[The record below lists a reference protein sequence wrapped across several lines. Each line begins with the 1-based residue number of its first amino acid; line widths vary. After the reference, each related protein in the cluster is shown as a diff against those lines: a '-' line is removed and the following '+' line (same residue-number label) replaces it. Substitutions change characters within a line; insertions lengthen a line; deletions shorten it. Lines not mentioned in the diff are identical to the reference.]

1 MTHLLRRLGLAAIA
15 LASLNISVKA
25 QVTTVFYEDFDSPPL
40 NVSTSHTQPGVIQY
54 WNDTNALSVSGTKSY
69 HANVL
74 PQDTIFFQTQA
85 FSTVGNSFVRLSF
98 DHIGKIHF
106 GQRGYIRVST
116 NNGATWTTLNASH
129 YRGASVSFGT
139 LGYINEVMYANSADP
154 NYWGGAT
161 TIGQGVAPTNNWWV
175 NEVFD
180 ISSIAGSGPS
190 GTGTG
195 FSQVLVKFALQY
207 RVPSGGATTAGWFV
221 DNLKVEAA
229 PCELIPPKIKW
240 NLNPR
245 REPIGARYQATEQV
259 RLRATDKVLPKSGI
273 DSVVL
278 HYQMSGGTWNM
289 VNMTAVNTS
298 SCPDSSEYFYDFTNL
313 VVGDTINW
321 WVEAFD
327 CACDENSVRSPS
339 TAAAISF
346 NTFWRDPSPP
356 AVCGPSLPN
365 SFPFVATTFPY
376 IEDFEAFYWMA
387 GTGAGSSGTT
397 HRGVFPL
404 GNPPAGRNYEVSP
417 NPLSSGFAWSVRTG
431 QTGTFG
437 TGPVGDHTTG
447 SGKYLYTEASQGSP
461 GNTTLFI
468 TPCLKLDNLSHAAA
482 EFYYHKFG
490 AHMGNLR
497 VDIDTGAGFL
507 NNLGVI
513 GVNLITGATHRGI
526 ADPWGKAFI
535 NLDPYLGKYVRM
547 RFVGSKN
554 NSSANGRGD
563 MAIDDIKIFQPFTRD
578 VNLIESFKPQ
588 NGFCTYTN
596 QEDVKVFFRT
606 EGSQTLTQ
614 IPLAFS
620 VKNLATGATTILRDT
635 VVGSFGMGDTMTYTL
650 TPKANLSAFTNFE
663 IYIWSEL
670 NGDGQSSN
678 DSIGPI
684 AIEHIQPISTFPYF
698 LNFDGPGWTPG
709 NGTTANPGTFAP
721 SGWFALPASNSG
733 NYAFMVGKD
742 LTPTGATGPRWSKDR
757 KGNYL
762 YAEGNFGANSPFAL
776 FQQEGCVDLS
786 GMTNPVMSFWYY
798 MYGADIASLGI
809 QVVPSGSNTWTT
821 IPASIIT
828 SQQQTSE
835 TGNWAYKLIDLSA
848 YAGQTIKMRL
858 VAGKSGAGQAADIAI
873 DDLLIYEHPNNDV
886 GVTAITS
893 PPNTVFLA
901 TPQNLVLKVRNYG
914 KQTKS
919 NVPVTVVVKDL
930 CTASNTNTYT
940 YTVPSIAAGAE
951 ATLTV
956 TTPVVYWEGDL
967 EIKAYTTLAGDAFSR
982 NDTASRITAGN
993 TSVGIP
999 FGPVTFDNCVGNEHS
1014 FFVQGGT
1021 GTLQMWEMGQPGK
1034 GFTAASGSNVWMTGL
1049 TQNYQGV
1056 GSEYLRMPPLTNFD
1070 TIMGAE
1076 IRFKHRFAFGGADG
1090 ANIEFLNNG
1099 TWNVL
1104 GNATATIGQNWY
1116 GSSYGSSGIAALNNQ
1131 PGWKGSTG
1139 GNWITSTLPLAMWN
1153 FNSNPLNLRFRLG
1166 TAVGAANAGWAIDD
1180 VEIYVPPQNSMAPID
1195 IDTKEYLIVPDDTST
1210 LTVYLEN
1217 TGAKPVDTLQVRYRV
1232 NNGAWTAYETVVYN
1246 PPMPRG
1252 GRRWFEFNQGW
1263 LNTGAGSYSI
1273 CVETHRPND
1282 KQDNLTAD
1290 DQFCKTFI
1298 VSDKIAIDA
1307 TGYCNDF
1314 EDPNKAA
1321 WLPLHSTI
1329 KTAAHDWEFGTPGQ
1343 SIISSAASGTKAWMT
1358 KLTGNYSPMGRSSL
1372 HTPFFVLDSNVTYTM
1387 KFDHNMFSEQ
1397 YHDGGS
1403 IDWSYNGGINWYT
1416 LGNVFPSGK
1425 WYNTVHVT
1433 SLDNVRPG
1441 WSGTTN
1447 GWANS
1452 SINFTAENQGTLIF
1466 RFRFGTD
1473 FTLVNEGWAV
1483 DNFCLE
1489 QAPLGSTIDIIGIG
1503 TPEATLT
1510 DAFLSGISP
1519 NPSQGGPVGMD
1530 FQSNEGG
1537 SVRLTVYNMLGQP
1550 VLAQDFDHQGGLV
1563 RLEWETAQL
1572 ASGMYNAVVEWQG
1585 QSYTRRFVR

>member
-1 MTHLLRRLGLAAIA
+1 MNLFSNSGFRIAAIW
-15 LASLNISVKA
+15 LLNIPILCA
-25 QVTTVFYEDFDSPPL
+25 QVNTVFYEDFDTPPL
-40 NVSTSHTQPGVIQY
+40 NVSTNHTQPGTIQY
-54 WNDTNALSVSGTKSY
+54 WNDTNALSVSGAKSY

-129 YRGASVSFGT
+129 YRGSSTIFGN
-139 LGYINEVMYANSADP
+139 LGYVNEAIYDNPANT

-161 TIGQGVAPTNNWWV
+161 TVGQGVAPTNNWWV

-195 FSQVLVKFALQY
+195 FSQVIVKFALQY
-207 RVPSGGATTAGWFV
+207 RVPSGGATTAGWFI

-229 PCELIPPKIKW
+229 PCELIPPKINW

-259 RLRATDKVLPKSGI
+259 RLRASDKVLPKSGI

-278 HYQMSGGTWNM
+278 HYQMNGGTWNM
-289 VNMTAVNTS
+289 VNLTAVNTA

-313 VVGDTINW
+313 VLGDTINW
-321 WVEAFD
+321 WVQAFD

-365 SFPFVATTFPY
+365 SFPYVATIFPY
-376 IEDFEAFYWMA
+376 IENFEAGYWMA
-387 GTGAGSSGTT
+387 GAGAGSSGTT
-397 HRGVFPL
+397 HRGIFPL

-417 NPLSSGFAWSVRTG
+417 NPQSSGFAWSVRTG

-437 TGPVGDHTTG
+437 TGPDGDHTTG
-447 SGKYLYTEASQGSP
+447 QGKYLYTEASQGNQ
-461 GNTTLFI
+461 GNATILI

-513 GVNLITGATHRGI
+513 GVNLITGSTHRGI
-526 ADPWGKAFI
+526 ADPWDKAFI
-535 NLDPYLGKYVRM
+535 NLDPYLGKYVRI
-547 RFVGSKN
+547 RFVGTKN
-554 NSSANGRGD
+554 NSAANDRGD

-578 VNLIESFKPQ
+578 INLLESFKPQ

-596 QEDVKVFFRT
+596 QEDVKIRFRT

-635 VVGSFGMGDTMTYTL
+635 VVGSFVMGDTMTYTF
-650 TPKANLSAFTNFE
+650 TPKANLSAYTNFE
-663 IYIWSEL
+663 VYIWSEL

-684 AIEHIQPISTFPYF
+684 AIEHIQPISSFPYF
-698 LNFDGPGWTPG
+698 LNFDGPGWAPG
-709 NGTTANPGTFAP
+709 NGTTASPGTFAP
-721 SGWFALPASNSG
+721 SGWLAQPSSNSG
-733 NYAFMVGKD
+733 DYAFMVGRD
-742 LTPTGATGPRWSKDR
+742 LTPTDATGPRWSKGR

-762 YAEGNFGANSPFAL
+762 YAEGSFGANSPFAI

-786 GMTNPVMSFWYY
+786 GMTNPVMSFLYY

-809 QVVPSGSNTWTT
+809 QVVPSGSNTWNTL
-821 IPASIIT
+821 PSSIIT
-828 SQQQTSE
+828 GQQQSSE
-835 TGNWAYKLIDLSA
+835 TGDWAYKLIDLSA

-858 VAGKSGAGQAADIAI
+858 VASKSGAGHAADIAI

-886 GVTAITS
+886 GVTTITS

-914 KQTKS
+914 KQPKT

-930 CTASNTNTYT
+930 CTPSSTNTYT

-956 TTPVVYWEGDL
+956 TSPVSYWEGDL

-982 NDTASRITAGN
+982 NDTASRITTGT
-993 TSVGIP
+993 TSIGIP
-999 FGPVTFDNCVGNEHS
+999 VGPITFDNCVGNEYA
-1014 FFVQGGT
+1014 FFAQGGT

-1056 GSEYLRMPPLTNFD
+1056 GDEYLRMPPLTNFD

-1076 IRFKHRFAFGGADG
+1076 LRFKHRFDFGGTDG
-1090 ANIEFLNNG
+1090 GNIEYLNNG
-1099 TWNVL
+1099 ATWNVL

-1116 GSSYGSSGIAALNNQ
+1116 GSSYGSSGVAALNNQ
-1131 PGWKGSTG
+1131 PGWTGSTG

-1153 FNSNPLNLRFRLG
+1153 FNSNPLNLRFRMG
-1166 TAVGAANAGWAIDD
+1166 TAVGSSGAGWAIDD
-1180 VEIYVPPQNSMAPID
+1180 IEIFVPAQNAVTLNSGTINKTIVSPGDSVQVILNITNSGQKPITNLVFE
-1195 IDTKEYLIVPDDTST
+1195 ISGFGGLASEQIGLTTPIFRGQSTNIVLNSYFVIQNQGVQNICVTAVKVNNRNDPNPNDDTTCFSFISSSPIN
-1210 LTVYLEN
+1210 LSA
-1217 TGAKPVDTLQVRYRV
+1217 TGA
-1232 NNGAWTAYETVVYN
+1232 
-1246 PPMPRG
+1246 
-1252 GRRWFEFNQGW
+1252 
-1263 LNTGAGSYSI
+1263 S
-1273 CVETHRPND
+1273 
-1282 KQDNLTAD
+1282 
-1290 DQFCKTFI
+1290 
-1298 VSDKIAIDA
+1298 
-1307 TGYCNDF
+1307 YCNDF
-1314 EDPNKAA
+1314 EASA
-1321 WLPLHSTI
+1321 WSTSSMNSTNSI
-1329 KTAAHDWEFGTPGQ
+1329 WQRGTPDKGTLQ
-1343 SIISSAASGTKAWMT
+1343 TAHSGTKAYST
-1358 KLTGNYSPMGRSSL
+1358 SLSGLYGNNSLEYLYSP
-1372 HTPFFVLDSNVTYTM
+1372 
-1387 KFDHNMFSEQ
+1387 KFIIDTNKIHKLSFYHNFQIENIG
-1397 YHDGGS
+1397 DGGAIEYS
-1403 IDWSYNGGINWYT
+1403 VNEIEWFPLGTYNEKESLNWY
-1416 LGNVFPSGK
+1416 NCPAI
-1425 WYNTVHVT
+1425 T
-1433 SLDNVRPG
+1433 SLDGLSG
-1441 WSGTTN
+1441 WSGTNSGYENAMIWFELRNTN
-1447 GWANS
+1447 Q
-1452 SINFTAENQGTLIF
+1452 I
-1466 RFRFGTD
+1466 RFRFK
-1473 FTLVNEGWAV
+1473 FTSNQVLSNLGWTV
-1483 DNFCLE
+1483 D
-1489 QAPLGSTIDIIGIG
+1489 DICIEEDNNRIGAIIL
-1503 TPEATLT
+1503 PDNRL
-1510 DAFLSGISP
+1510 FYNSGC
-1519 NPSQGGPVGMD
+1519 
-1530 FQSNEGG
+1530 F
-1537 SVRLTVYNMLGQP
+1537 
-1550 VLAQDFDHQGGLV
+1550 
-1563 RLEWETAQL
+1563 
-1572 ASGMYNAVVEWQG
+1572 
-1585 QSYTRRFVR
+1585 